1 MEWLWNPLHS
11 LCYTFLLTVLHLTVH
26 NVQRH
31 WDHSGLTY
39 QWKLRINLFSHN
51 FRTKTKDCA
60 RSGSLMFASLAAT
73 STNYDWINKTKNRIK
88 NLKTGKQNSKRK
100 KENLNRTKDNK
111 KNPRR
116 KQKAKNENKNWKQKQ
131 KNKTKQAK
139 KKQAGPLNS
148 KLTKLAIHSPRLYW
162 LKLNGKKNRHI
173 SNLTLLHYDFF
184 LPTHIHKM
192 LIAATAIKLLWTSS
206 GAQMNKR
213 GSYNRRPWNYL
224 SNPPLFS
231 LLSPRF

>member
-1 MEWLWNPLHS
+1 
-11 LCYTFLLTVLHLTVH
+11 
-26 NVQRH
+26 
-31 WDHSGLTY
+31 
-39 QWKLRINLFSHN
+39 
-51 FRTKTKDCA
+51 
-60 RSGSLMFASLAAT
+60 MFASLAAT

-100 KENLNRTKDNK
+100 KKNLNRTKDNK
-111 KNPRR
+111 KNARR

-131 KNKTKQAK
+131 KKNKTSK

-184 LPTHIHKM
+184 LPIHIHKI
-192 LIAATAIKLLWTSS
+192 LIAATAIKLLWTPS
-206 GAQMNKR
+206 GAQMNER
-213 GSYNRRPWNYL
+213 GSYSRRPWNYL
-224 SNPPLFS
+224 SNPPLCS